1 MTFPLSVEAEY
12 SPYGPGGYLWVPV
25 KNHVQVLGGWI
36 LATNQIILQIT
47 KNILRKINLL
57 K

>member
-36 LATNQIILQIT
+36 LATNQIILQIM
-47 KNILRKINLL
+47 KNILRKINL